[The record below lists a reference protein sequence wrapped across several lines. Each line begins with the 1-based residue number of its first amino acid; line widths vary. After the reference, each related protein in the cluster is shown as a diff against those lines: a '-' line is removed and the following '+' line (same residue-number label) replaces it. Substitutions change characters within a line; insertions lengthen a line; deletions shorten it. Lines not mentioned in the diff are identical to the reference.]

1 MPGNDLP
8 LLTAVA
14 YEAGHIA
21 ARFWRKSPK
30 VWHKP
35 DHQGPVTEADL
46 EIDAMLYRTLTSAR
60 PDYGWLS
67 EETED
72 DTARLAAR
80 RTFVVDPLDGT
91 RAFVDGERTFA
102 HSLAVVEDGQVISA
116 VVLLPLRNKL
126 YAAGLGK
133 GASLNGTPIHS
144 GTRDTLEGAHV
155 LLASPALDGRHW
167 RGAVPVLH
175 RHLRPSLAY
184 RLCLVAEG
192 RFDAMLTIRDSW
204 DWDIAAGALIVTE
217 AGGSISDRSGQAL
230 QFNTPR
236 PMSHGVVAGA
246 PAIHSEIVAR
256 LQP

>member
-1 MPGNDLP
+1 MPGNDLA
-8 LLTAVA
+8 LLKAVA

-72 DTARLAAR
+72 DETRLAAR
-80 RTFVVDPLDGT
+80 RIFVVDPLDGT
-91 RAFVDGERTFA
+91 RAFVEGERTFA
-102 HSLAVVEDGQVISA
+102 HSLAVVEDGQVLAA

-126 YAAGLGK
+126 YAAALGE
-133 GASLNGTPIHS
+133 GASLNGTPVHC

-155 LLASPALDGRHW
+155 LLASPALDEKHW
-167 RGAVPVLH
+167 RGAVPALQ

-192 RFDAMLTIRDSW
+192 RFDAMLTIRDTW
-204 DWDIAAGALIVTE
+204 DWDTAAGALIVTE
-217 AGGSISDRSGQAL
+217 AGGRISDRAGQPL
-230 QFNTPR
+230 LFNTPR
-236 PMSHGVVAGA
+236 PVSRGVVAGA
-246 PAIHSEIVAR
+246 PSIHGEIVAR